1 MILWQICLKAYWQRT
16 NTSCFHNEEG
26 REKKIVFVVRD
37 AAGTMQ
43 IPSSTTIAVWEQR
56 DAQRPL
62 PPLHRALWRAG

>member
-1 MILWQICLKAYWQRT
+1 MKK
-16 NTSCFHNEEG
+16 G
-26 REKKIVFVVRD
+26 GKKIVFVVRD

-43 IPSSTTIAVWEQR
+43 IPSSTTIAAWEQR